1 MSSSTALL
9 MSSLER
15 TFPSAARGVERPVG
29 ERRTLVSTSPRP
41 TQPRNSFHP
50 YRSHTMPSSN
60 IPITPPAPSTLHP
73 PTEPKLLPVP
83 SFPIATN
90 MSCST
95 KPRKPQNGRSITT
108 SHLCPHVAAADCI
121 FSWDTPFGARHRAE
135 LAEALPAPLVE
146 SVMMAIRGGYAP
158 NTKSTYAAG
167 LLRFTQFCDKWDIAE
182 EDRMP
187 AKYPLLCAFIG
198 EHKGQVAGGTIQS
211 WMSGLRSWH
220 IVHHAPWYGDDD
232 WVKLARVSAS
242 KEGTSH
248 KLAPRSPI
256 SIEHLLALHHVL
268 NLSNSFHA
276 AIWAA
281 ALAAFWGCRRLGE
294 IIVTVAAA
302 FDPKYHVLRSAM
314 YVTSH
319 HLSAHLMPFQCC
331 FSCFSRWYLF
341 RKFPNSLDE
350 DHQGTW
356 WHSGPHCPKKPY
368 AMPRCCSKKSSHC
381 QLVHSF
387 FISSLRIHNTIR
399 RAKKPSQ
406 TCFPQIR
413 HRCLVLGYAC
423 TCPRPQLS
431 DRRCSRVA
439 PCWCSS

>member
-1 MSSSTALL
+1 

-15 TFPSAARGVERPVG
+15 IFPSAARAAERPVG
-29 ERRTLVSTSPRP
+29 ERRTSVPTLPRP

-50 YRSHTMPSSN
+50 YRSHTTSSSSIPTRLPVPS
-60 IPITPPAPSTLHP
+60 ILHS
-73 PTEPKLLPVP
+73 PTEPKLLPVTPP
-83 SFPIATN
+83 SVATDT
-90 MSCST
+90 SRLI
-95 KPRKPQNGRSITT
+95 KPRKPQSGRSIAT
-108 SHLCPHVAAADCI
+108 SHLRPHVAAADRI

-135 LAEALPAPLVE
+135 LAESLPAPLVE
-146 SVMMAIRGGYAP
+146 SAMMAIRGGYAP

-198 EHKGQVAGGTIQS
+198 EHKGLVAGGTVRS

-232 WVKLARVSAS
+232 WVKLARVSAN

-248 KLAPRSPI
+248 KLPLRSPI
-256 SIEHLLALHHVL
+256 SIEHLLALHRVL
-268 NLSNSFHA
+268 NISNPFHA

-294 IIVTVAAA
+294 IIVAVATA

-314 YVTSH
+314 YVICH
-319 HLSAHLMPFQCC
+319 HPLTHLMSFQHCL
-331 FSCFSRWYLF
+331 SYIPRWYTLCEL
-341 RKFPNSLDE
+341 PNSLDK

-356 WHSGPHCPKKPY
+356 RHCGPHSTKKPY
-368 AMPRCCSKKSSHC
+368 TMPCRSPRKSPCH
-381 QLVHSF
+381 QLICSF
-387 FISSLRIHNTIR
+387 FISSICIHDAIW
-399 RAKKPSQ
+399 RAEKSP
-406 TCFPQIR
+406 
-413 HRCLVLGYAC
+413 
-423 TCPRPQLS
+423 
-431 DRRCSRVA
+431 
-439 PCWCSS
+439 